1 MATSL
6 RSVQAAS
13 VTRGWLRERTASYP
27 APEIAPMPWTSAAV
41 APIIEGAMGTRSK
54 PRPRARR
61 ASPLMASRA
70 LRAVALLLGL
80 GCGDG
85 SLDGAA
91 ATTSE
96 ATTSTGSTLP
106 PLDTS
111 EAASS
116 SGDASTGEPTVPDD
130 PRLCP
135 AECTIVLPSR
145 WAYEATPPPRPV
157 APGAHVVP
165 AMLRDADGTLTVAEL
180 VDGQP
185 RLHRLD
191 HEGRLQWNVP
201 LPLPCAP
208 CELTDVSRHPSGDL
222 LLSATG
228 VDDQGELALL
238 AVRYDATRHARVWM
252 ARRPLVPIEGVHVRS
267 GGIAALSDELVAQL
281 YMRGEFDFDLQRTFV
296 IAYGADGTL
305 VDEEELVAGSATGVR
320 PPLLARPTAES
331 ELLVGVFGG
340 TPQQVRGMTD
350 RMEPPLW
357 NTGGFAIPPAPLDD
371 IELDARGH
379 AIELGHTF
387 DGAHAYL
394 LLADREG
401 VEPVPRW
408 IATLALPTTTSS
420 TAALA
425 LGPQGDPHVAIR
437 TTQAPGGTAEP
448 LVGLSLSRWTPE
460 GELRWHTTFLQA
472 VAESFAPLALAV
484 DDDGGLL
491 IAAVVDGRLRVE
503 HRAQQCAC
511 GS

>member
-1 MATSL
+1 
-6 RSVQAAS
+6 
-13 VTRGWLRERTASYP
+13 
-27 APEIAPMPWTSAAV
+27 
-41 APIIEGAMGTRSK
+41 
-54 PRPRARR
+54 
-61 ASPLMASRA
+61 MASRA
-70 LRAVALLLGL
+70 LRAVAMLLGL

-85 SLDGAA
+85 SLDGAT

-96 ATTSTGSTLP
+96 APASTGSPLP

-111 EAASS
+111 EASS
-116 SGDASTGEPTVPDD
+116 TTGAASTGEPTVPDD
-130 PRLCP
+130 PRLC
-135 AECTIVLPSR
+135 AEECTIVLPSR
-145 WAYEATPPPRPV
+145 WVYEATPPPSPAV
-157 APGAHVVP
+157 PGAHVVP

-228 VDDQGELALL
+228 VDDEGELALL

-267 GGIAALSDELVAQL
+267 GGIAALSDELVAQI
-281 YMRGEFDFDLQRTFV
+281 YMRGEFDFDALQRTFV
-296 IAYGADGTL
+296 VAYGADGTL
-305 VDEEELVAGSATGVR
+305 LDEEELVVGSATVVR
-320 PPLLARPTAES
+320 PPLLARPTAED
-331 ELLVGVFGG
+331 ELLVSVFGG
-340 TPQQVRGMTD
+340 TNAQVYGLTD
-350 RMEPPLW
+350 RMGPPLW
-357 NTGGFAIPPAPLDD
+357 TTSGFVFPPAPLDD
-371 IELDARGH
+371 VELDARGH

-387 DGAHAYL
+387 DGTHAYL

-401 VEPVPRW
+401 VEPMPRW
-408 IATLALPTTTSS
+408 VATLALASTTGS

-425 LGPQGDPHVAIR
+425 LGPDGDPHVAVR

-448 LVGLSLSRWTPE
+448 LVGLSLSRWTPD
-460 GELRWHTTFLQA
+460 GELRWHTTLLQA

-491 IAAVVDGRLRVE
+491 VAAVVDGRLRVE